1 MYGMGYHASQRMA
14 ARIAKLG
21 VDPDA
26 ANRALRTGAEIDQ
39 LGARLE
45 ELTLMVEAMW
55 NLLERAG
62 HSREELENEIRALDA
77 ADRAIDGRQSP
88 AGTKCASCG
97 AMVEAGRGACTF
109 CGNAMPS
116 ADPSAGLNPP
126 G

>member
-45 ELTLMVEAMW
+45 ELTLTVEAMW
-55 NLLERAG
+55 NMVERAG
-62 HSREELENEIRALDA
+62 YSKEELENEIRALDA
-77 ADRAIDGRQSP
+77 ADGAIDCRQSP
-88 AGTKCASCG
+88 ASTKCASCG
-97 AMVEAGRGACTF
+97 AMVEAGRSAYTF
-109 CGNAMPS
+109 CGNEMTSTHPS
-116 ADPSAGLNPP
+116 AS
-126 G
+126 